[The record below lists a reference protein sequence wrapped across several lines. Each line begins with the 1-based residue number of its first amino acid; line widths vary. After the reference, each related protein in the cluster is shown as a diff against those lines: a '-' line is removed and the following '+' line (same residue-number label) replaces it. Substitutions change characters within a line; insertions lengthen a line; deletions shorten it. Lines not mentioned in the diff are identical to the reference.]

1 MRYPSND
8 SAIEELLKG
17 QLDRA
22 RAEYDT
28 AHKKFDLLIKDIP
41 SGIPQP
47 DGNLRIRQ
55 AGGILPGRPSKLQ
68 TRLEAVFRVH
78 DVRNRAER
86 PLAAGLTPGRVIRLL
101 RLQVVR

>member
-1 MRYPSND
+1 MRYPSDD

-55 AGGILPGRPSKLQ
+55 AGEASRSTLQNYKHALKRFSEYTMSGTVPKDLLPPVSHRG
-68 TRLEAVFRVH
+68 E
-78 DVRNRAER
+78 
-86 PLAAGLTPGRVIRLL
+86 
-101 RLQVVR
+101 